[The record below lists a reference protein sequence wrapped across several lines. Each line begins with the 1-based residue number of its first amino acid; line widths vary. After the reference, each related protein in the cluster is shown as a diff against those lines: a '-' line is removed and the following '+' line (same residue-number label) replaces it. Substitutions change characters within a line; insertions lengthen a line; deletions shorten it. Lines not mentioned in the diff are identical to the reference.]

1 MNIQKQIAE
10 KYQGLFDLMANEYD
24 LILTLSEM
32 DDIIREAQR
41 VVKLLDIDSDFYALQ
56 KHN

>member
-41 VVKLLDIDSDFYALQ
+41 VVKLLDIDSDFNALQ